1 MAHAADELDASALAA
16 EARSLFGGSSS
27 DAPQAPP
34 PPKSFA
40 DRLQSGFAQL
50 REAAGNIQPLDELR
64 SAAAKAKQAATSDV
78 LRGAAETLGDKA
90 KHAAQAAK
98 AKASVA
104 ADRMEAGAARVAGG
118 LASAGSALRDG
129 VSDGL
134 ARVQALTQERLLAFF
149 MLAIAAALM
158 LALAFLVGL
167 PAAPLA
173 PSKFAIPF
181 TLGSLFN
188 IGALAALR
196 GVSGQV
202 KHMTAS
208 DRLPVSLV
216 YVSSMFATLYAT
228 FVLHSYVLCV
238 VLSIVQLIALV
249 YYTVSYFPGG
259 MAGFRLISMSSG
271 RVLRHGAALC
281 WSCVQEAKETR
292 SLGDLLPI

>member
-1 MAHAADELDASALAA
+1 MAHADELDASALAA
-16 EARSLFGGSSS
+16 EARMLFGGS
-27 DAPQAPP
+27 DAPPASAPP
-34 PPKSFA
+34 QPRSLA
-40 DRLQSGFAQL
+40 DRLTSGFAQL
-50 REAAGNIQPLDELR
+50 REAAGNVQPLDELR
-64 SAAAKAKQAATSDV
+64 SAAAKAKAAASSES

-90 KHAAQAAK
+90 KLAAQAAK

-129 VSDGL
+129 VSEGL
-134 ARVQALTQERLLAFF
+134 QRVQALTQERLLAFF
-149 MLAIAAALM
+149 MLASAAALM

-208 DRLPVSLV
+208 ERLPVSLV
-216 YVSSMFATLYAT
+216 YVSSMLATLWAA
-228 FVLHSYVLCV
+228 FAMHSYILCIA
-238 VLSIVQLIALV
+238 LSIIQLIALV

-271 RVLRHGAALC
+271 RVLRHGASLC
-281 WSCVQEAKETR
+281 WGCVQEAKETR
-292 SLGDLLPI
+292 SLGDLLPM